1 MTSGRA
7 NLALK
12 NMQSFAMQQ
21 QNDHGQASFWMK
33 SVMACIPAG
42 PVGMNSL
49 KLVQNLILAV
59 GGRLFTSPSILM
71 QSFCVTMSP

>member
-12 NMQSFAMQQ
+12 NMLSSVMQQ
-21 QNDHGQASFWMK
+21 LNDHGQASFWMK
-33 SVMACIPAG
+33 SVMGCIPAG
-42 PVGMNSL
+42 HVGMNSL
-49 KLVQNLILAV
+49 RLVQNLILAV

-71 QSFCVTMSP
+71 QLFCVTMSP